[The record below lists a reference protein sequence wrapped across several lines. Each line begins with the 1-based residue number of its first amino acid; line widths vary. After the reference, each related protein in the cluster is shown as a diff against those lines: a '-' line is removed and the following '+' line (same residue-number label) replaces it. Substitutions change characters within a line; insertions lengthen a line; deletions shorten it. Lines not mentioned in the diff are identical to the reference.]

1 MNNSPT
7 HSKNQS
13 AAPHMGTQFSNLRYA
28 LESDRAAIRVAQH
41 HDDEGDEPNAVVSVT
56 EFFDSPPNSYDRD
69 CEIAIRLEPGATEPL
84 FEHDLSAG
92 ANLHSL
98 NDVAPAADGSDSL
111 LVPTGVAFG
120 LPAYLSGVVH
130 GFGVETAFLNAY
142 DRTPLVVRLYAGA
155 YKAGVQRGDAVAKVA
170 FVPIVR
176 PRFVHVH
183 DDDHDN
189 ARGVARAA
197 IVAGDHGAAAGG
209 AGEAG
214 GARNPL
220 EQERERCSRAQN
232 DDAPSGGDVER
243 V

>member
-1 MNNSPT
+1 
-7 HSKNQS
+7 
-13 AAPHMGTQFSNLRYA
+13 MGTQFSNLRYA
-28 LESDRAAIRVAQH
+28 LESDRAAIRVAQQQ
-41 HDDEGDEPNAVVSVT
+41 HDDEGDEPHAVVSVT
-56 EFFDSPPNSYDRD
+56 EFFDSPPQSYDRD

-92 ANLHSL
+92 ASLHSL
-98 NDVAPAADGSDSL
+98 DDVAPAADDLDSL

-142 DRTPLVVRLYAGA
+142 DRTSLVVRLYAGA
-155 YKAGVQRGDAVAKVA
+155 YKAGVQRGDVVAKVA

-176 PRFVHVH
+176 PRFVHAHVH
-183 DDDHDN
+183 DDDDDHDG

-197 IVAGDHGAAAGG
+197 IVAGYHGDHGDHGDHGAAAGG
-209 AGEAG
+209 AG

-232 DDAPSGGDVER
+232 DDASSGGDVER

>member
-1 MNNSPT
+1 
-7 HSKNQS
+7 
-13 AAPHMGTQFSNLRYA
+13 MGTQFSNLRYA
-28 LESDRAAIRVAQH
+28 LESDRAAARVAQ
-41 HDDEGDEPNAVVSVT
+41 HDDEGDESNAVVSVT
-56 EFFDSPPNSYDRD
+56 EFFDSPPQSYDRD

-92 ANLHSL
+92 AKLHSL
-98 NDVAPAADGSDSL
+98 DDVAPAADGSDSL
-111 LVPTGVAFG
+111 LVSTGVAFG
-120 LPAYLSGVVH
+120 LPAYLSGIVH

-142 DRTPLVVRLYAGA
+142 DRTPLVVRLYAGV
-155 YKAGVQRGDAVAKVA
+155 YKEGVQRGEVVAKGA

-183 DDDHDN
+183 DDERN
-189 ARGVARAA
+189 ERGVARAA
-197 IVAGDHGAAAGG
+197 IVPGDHGDHGGAAGG
-209 AGEAG
+209 AG